1 MKGLDNQ
8 LYVILL
14 LISNG
19 IAILQ
24 LIAAVKWPRI
34 ARFSFCILFLWA
46 CWMNWTTSQQTPDAY
61 LDYANLTWSKWYGD
75 FIHGW
80 FAQHIALAVGT
91 IAICQGFIAISML
104 LKGIIF
110 KAGCI
115 GAIIFLLC
123 IVPFGVGSGFPAT
136 VIMAVAVFIL
146 FKRQHQLFA
155 WQKNTIVI
163 KTVR

>member
-24 LIAAVKWPRI
+24 LIAAIKWPRL
-34 ARFSFCILFLWA
+34 ARLSFFLLFAWA
-46 CWMNWTTSQQTPDAY
+46 CWMNWTTSHQTPDVY
-61 LDYANLTWSKWYGD
+61 IDYANLTWSHWYSN

-80 FAQHIALAVGT
+80 FAAHIQSAVGS
-91 IAICQGFIAISML
+91 IAICQGLIAITML
-104 LKGIIF
+104 LKGWIY
-110 KAGCI
+110 KAGCM
-115 GAIIFLLC
+115 GAILFLLC

-136 VIMAVAVFIL
+136 IIMAAAVIILLKNNTFI
-146 FKRQHQLFA
+146 
-155 WQKNTIVI
+155 WQK
-163 KTVR
+163 R

>member
-19 IAILQ
+19 IALLQ
-24 LIAAVKWPRI
+24 LIAALKWPGW
-34 ARFSFCILFLWA
+34 ARLSFFLLFAWA
-46 CWMNWTTSQQTPDAY
+46 CWMNWTTSQQTPGVY
-61 LDYANLTWSKWYGD
+61 IDYANLTWSHWYSN

-80 FAQHIALAVGT
+80 FAAHIQLAVGAIAVCQGL
-91 IAICQGFIAISML
+91 IAITML
-104 LKGIIF
+104 LKGWIF
-110 KAGCI
+110 KAGCT

-136 VIMAVAVFIL
+136 VVMAAAIVILLKKNRNTFI
-146 FKRQHQLFA
+146 
-155 WQKNTIVI
+155 WQK
-163 KTVR
+163 RSPAS